1 MTKTDRRFIEI
12 QGSENI
18 NGGYSKID
26 DLVECGNEKH
36 FTCCTHFWY
45 ISVVCSEKEQGEIA
59 SFQRGSS
66 HGNANF
72 KW

>member
-1 MTKTDRRFIEI
+1 MEATAKSMIWLNAEMKSTSPAARTFGTFLWCALKT
-12 QGSENI
+12 
-18 NGGYSKID
+18 
-26 DLVECGNEKH
+26 
-36 FTCCTHFWY
+36 
-45 ISVVCSEKEQGEIA
+45 EQGEIA